1 VTVSPVPVIVP
12 TLLFPLRTPSTVQF
26 TVVSDVFWT
35 AALNC
40 WVSFVNT
47 LALLGVML
55 IAAGGVTVTAAL
67 ADFVASAA
75 LVAVTAWDP
84 PFAGAV

>member
-1 VTVSPVPVIVP
+1 
-12 TLLFPLRTPSTVQF
+12 
-26 TVVSDVFWT
+26 VSDVFWT

-55 IAAGGVTVTAAL
+55 IATGGVTVTATL
-67 ADFVASAA
+67 ADFVVSAA

-84 PFAGAV
+84 AFAGAV